1 MGPANSESPDLNHK
15 TGPSPFGGP
24 VLLIFTKILGVLNAI
39 GTFWILALMVL
50 INSDVFGRFLFNA
63 PIDGVPE
70 MIELSIVG
78 IVFLQLGDACRNGR
92 LTRSDGFFNY
102 MQRRVPKVG
111 RAMAVIIDLLALV
124 FMVLILI
131 GSVPLFMEAFTE
143 NHFTGEE
150 GVFTAP
156 TWPIK
161 LIIVIGCA
169 VTLLQF
175 FVFALRHIFGQE
187 VGGHSKPAP
196 TT

>member
-1 MGPANSESPDLNHK
+1 MGPTNTESPNLSQE

-24 VLLIFTKILGVLNAI
+24 ILLGFTKILGALNAI

-78 IVFLQLGDACRNGR
+78 IVFLQLGDACRSGR

-102 MQRRVPKVG
+102 MQRKKPAIG
-111 RAMAVIIDLLALV
+111 RAMAVLIDLLALL

-131 GSVPLFMEAFTE
+131 GSIPLFMEAFTE

-161 LIIVIGCA
+161 LIIVIGCT

-175 FVFALRHIFGQE
+175 LVFALTHIFG
-187 VGGHSKPAP
+187 KPLSDGKAAP
-196 TT
+196 TS